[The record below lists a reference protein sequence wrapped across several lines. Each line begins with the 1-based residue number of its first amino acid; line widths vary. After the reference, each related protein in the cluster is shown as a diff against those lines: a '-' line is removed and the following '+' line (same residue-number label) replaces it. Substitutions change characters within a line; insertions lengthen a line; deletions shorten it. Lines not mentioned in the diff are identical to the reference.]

1 MQHDVQTPIR
11 PCGGPPPLGFASLR
25 GGFAALPLLLLL
37 GAPLAAEPLPEASD
51 AVPAELD
58 APAEPDGLDAAAI
71 ARRAEDVL
79 RSNRTY
85 MEATLTV
92 FSTRLGKP
100 REVAFRSWDDRA
112 GNRSFIRIL
121 SPAKDAGTGFLRLPP
136 NLWTY
141 VPRVERT
148 MRIPPSMMLQP
159 WMGSDF
165 TNDDLVNESS
175 AVEDYE
181 HRLLRID
188 ESPEGHEGL
197 RAYVLEYE
205 PREEAPVVWGKIV
218 GWIAM
223 EHFTPLRQ
231 DFYDEHGVKVRSMR
245 FGDIREV
252 DGRRVPHL
260 WIMTPLEKRGHE
272 TRLQLDRIDF
282 DASFDD
288 GIFTTRNLKKR

>member
-1 MQHDVQTPIR
+1 MQYDARTETHRRWRRLV
-11 PCGGPPPLGFASLR
+11 CAAVASLL
-25 GGFAALPLLLLL
+25 LPLV
-37 GAPLAAEPLPEASD
+37 AASQEAEPAVEASE
-51 AVPAELD
+51 AAPAELD
-58 APAEPDGLDAAAI
+58 GPAI
-71 ARRAEDVL
+71 ARRAEDVV
-79 RSNRTY
+79 RSDRTY
-85 MEATLTV
+85 MEATMTV
-92 FSTRLGKP
+92 VSPRLRKP
-100 REVAFRSWDDRA
+100 REVAFRSWDDR
-112 GNRSFIRIL
+112 GRDRSFIRIL

-175 AVEDYE
+175 AIEDYE

-188 ESPEGHEGL
+188 ESPEGHGGL
-197 RAYVLEYE
+197 RAYVVEYK
-205 PREEAPVVWGKIV
+205 PREEAAVVWGKIV
-218 GWIAM
+218 AWIAT

-231 DFYDEHGVKVRSMR
+231 DFYDEDGAKVRSMR

-252 DGRRVPHL
+252 KGRHYPHH
-260 WIMTPLEKRGHE
+260 WSMTPLEKEGHE
-272 TRLQLDRIDF
+272 TRLQVDRVDF

-288 GIFTTRNLKKR
+288 GVFTTRNLKKR